1 MPSRTGV
8 EHVFAD
14 LAGEGHALCHARPDH
29 AGDPAAQG
37 QARDP
42 SDTSSETAEHLQL
55 ALETSDI
62 AAVAMAARLRLPDI
76 EGERPAEAPSDPRPT
91 SRGWR
96 WSSARQPMPAPT
108 EAAGCAGSART

>member
-1 MPSRTGV
+1 MSSPTWLAKDML
-8 EHVFAD
+8 FAT
-14 LAGEGHALCHARPDH
+14 L
-29 AGDPAAQG
+29 DPTMRAIPLPGAKR
-37 QARDP
+37 AIL